1 MHYIF
6 TVFQGLHI
14 VGIPLEHFAAA
25 IKILGVVVRSS
36 NRVFVD
42 VCQLHFYPR
51 GVVALF
57 VQDGTHGMPETV
69 PGYSSRISNSTYQD
83 VHRHFAH
90 WFTVLNP
97 TRENEPIIAGDEA

>member
-6 TVFQGLHI
+6 AVFQRLHI

-25 IKILGVVVRSS
+25 IQILGVVVRSS

-42 VCQLHFYPR
+42 VCQLRFYPR

-57 VQDGTHGMPETV
+57 VQDGTHGVPETV
-69 PGYSSRISNSTYQD
+69 PGDFSVIANPLKDLVYAGFTHCFSRIVTAWEHKR
-83 VHRHFAH
+83 V
-90 WFTVLNP
+90 
-97 TRENEPIIAGDEA
+97 IAC